1 MSRILSHAKKNYRKA
16 IIIESLLLVVFYL
29 LIYGWQRQ
37 SAVDFGYG
45 FLSAF
50 LPFCTFIFIV
60 FYRKQNF
67 STKLTAIYKGEA
79 IKFVLTIVFISI
91 SFKYFS
97 VTNFIIFFS
106 GFFIALMLNNLVP
119 FLLRRI

>member
-37 SAVDFGYG
+37 SAVDFSYG

-50 LPFCTFIFIV
+50 LPFCTFI
-60 FYRKQNF
+60 
-67 STKLTAIYKGEA
+67 
-79 IKFVLTIVFISI
+79 
-91 SFKYFS
+91 
-97 VTNFIIFFS
+97 
-106 GFFIALMLNNLVP
+106 
-119 FLLRRI
+119 

>member
-67 STKLTAIYKGEA
+67 STKLTALYKGEA

-106 GFFIALMLNNLVP
+106 GF
-119 FLLRRI
+119 LLH

>member
-1 MSRILSHAKKNYRKA
+1 MSYILSHAKKNYRKA
-16 IIIESLLLVVFYL
+16 IVIESLLLVVFYL

-50 LPFCTFIFIV
+50 LPFCTFIFII

-67 STKLTAIYKGEA
+67 STKLTALYRAEA
-79 IKFVLTIVFISI
+79 IKFILTMV
-91 SFKYFS
+91 
-97 VTNFIIFFS
+97 FIIFIAFFV
-106 GFFIALMLNNLVP
+106 GFLLALVLNNVIPLI
-119 FLLRRI
+119 LNKI

>member
-1 MSRILSHAKKNYRKA
+1 MSRILSQAKKNYRKA

-67 STKLTAIYKGEA
+67 STKLTALYKGEA

>member
-16 IIIESLLLVVFYL
+16 IVIESLLLVVFYL

-37 SAVDFGYG
+37 SAVDFSYG

-50 LPFCTFIFIV
+50 LPFCTFIFII

-67 STKLTAIYKGEA
+67 STKLTALYKGEA

>member
-1 MSRILSHAKKNYRKA
+1 MSYILSHAKKNYRKA
-16 IIIESLLLVVFYL
+16 IVIESLLLVVFYL

-50 LPFCTFIFIV
+50 LPFCTFIFII

-67 STKLTAIYKGEA
+67 STKLTALYRAEA
-79 IKFVLTIVFISI
+79 IKFVLTMVFII
-91 SFKYFS
+91 IAIKWLF
-97 VTNFIIFFS
+97 VINFIAFFV
-106 GFFIALMLNNLVP
+106 GFLLALVLNNIIPLI
-119 FLLRRI
+119 LNKI

>member
-67 STKLTAIYKGEA
+67 STKLTALYKGEA